1 MSQASVGYLAILLHN
16 LGLIYKDMIMNIF
29 DDDDFMMTTPKDNY
43 FSIAK
48 TANENIAQMELEKM
62 LQRLAVAEKILEE
75 RGLEE
80 EHENLLKSMVID
92 KELEDRTNSLFIELV
107 GNIVTQCE

>member
-1 MSQASVGYLAILLHN
+1 
-16 LGLIYKDMIMNIF
+16 MNIF
-29 DDDDFMMTTPKDNY
+29 DDDDFMMTTPKENY

-48 TANENIAQMELEKM
+48 TANQNIVQMELEKVF
-62 LQRLAVAEKILEE
+62 QRLAVAEKMLEE
-75 RGLEE
+75 KGLEE
-80 EHENLLKSMVID
+80 EHENLLRSMVVE

>member
-1 MSQASVGYLAILLHN
+1 
-16 LGLIYKDMIMNIF
+16 MNIF
-29 DDDDFMMTTPKDNY
+29 DEDDDYMVSTPRSNY

-48 TANENIAQMELEKM
+48 TANQNIVEMEVEKM
-62 LQRLAVAEKILEE
+62 FQRLAIAEKIMEE

-80 EHENLLKSMVID
+80 EHENLLKAMVID
-92 KELEDRTNSLFIELV
+92 KELEDRTNSIFIELV